1 MTVTSNRHAHNRGV
15 PPPRPSD
22 GVLLRVMV
30 PATDAWAGFPAVPE
44 DSDVTVSFSTPG
56 AARDAEALEA
66 LGYRAVGV
74 VGGDGS
80 AEPVADFLVSQ
91 TVIEHHPHWWRS
103 LAERSDRAF
112 SLAMGPVQTALA
124 EVLRTHREP
133 LH

>member
-1 MTVTSNRHAHNRGV
+1 MTVTSNRSARNRGG
-15 PPPRPSD
+15 PPPRPAD

-30 PATDAWAGFPAVPE
+30 RAAHTWAEFPTVPE
-44 DSDVTVSFSTPG
+44 DSDVSVSFSTPA
-56 AARDAEALEA
+56 AARHGDALEA

-74 VGGDGS
+74 VAGDGT
-80 AEPVADFLVSQ
+80 AEPTADFLVSQ
-91 TVIEHHPHWWRS
+91 AVIDRHPHWWRS

-112 SLAMGPVQTALA
+112 SLAMGPVQVAFA